1 MAVATSG
8 DYNFEAKVVVAILWA
23 QLCFKVV
30 AVNTWPRKRVQFCP
44 FAYTARLCSAATRT
58 SISEECLRAK

>member
-8 DYNFEAKVVVAILWA
+8 DYNFEARVVVAILWA

-44 FAYTARLCSAATRT
+44 FAYTAGP
-58 SISEECLRAK
+58 